1 MGDYVGRHHVC
12 GEWIQ
17 YDYDIS
23 TFFFLLYPI
32 IYIAV
37 GEQFVEVFYAFH
49 RFPVIIILKTLL
61 DGAQVHWRLD
71 NCIVILK
78 IERQQEN
85 HSKEVVMNVHGGN
98 VKNKQ
103 VLKWKT
109 FDNYI

>member
-1 MGDYVGRHHVC
+1 MVRGKL
-12 GEWIQ
+12 IQ
-17 YDYDIS
+17 YDYEML
-23 TFFFLLYPI
+23 TFFPYPI

-103 VLKWKT
+103 VLK
-109 FDNYI
+109 